1 MSLQSNESN
10 PIIQFMESLIE
21 DMGDMTWTVVS
32 LENYKEVKCEDGTVY
47 AELSDG
53 SRFEKQENIYIHQM
67 QGFFEDDYSGTVIKP
82 ITDTMAVVVS
92 YHS

>member
-1 MSLQSNESN
+1 MSLLSNENN

-21 DMGDMTWTVVS
+21 DMGDMTWTVVTI
-32 LENYKEVKCEDGTVY
+32 ENYKEVRCEDDTIY

-53 SRFEKQENIYIHQM
+53 SRFEKQDNIYIHQM

-82 ITDTMAVVVS
+82 ITDSKALVVHYTS
-92 YHS
+92 

>member
-1 MSLQSNESN
+1 MNLLSNENN

-21 DMGDMTWTVVS
+21 DMGDMVWHVVTI
-32 LENYKEVKCEDGTVY
+32 ENYKEVRCEDGTVY

-53 SRFEKQENIYIHQM
+53 SRFEKQDDIYIHQM

-82 ITDTMAVVVS
+82 ITDSKALVVHYAS
-92 YHS
+92 

>member
-21 DMGDMTWTVVS
+21 DMGDMTWNVVS
-32 LENYKEVKCEDGTVY
+32 IEEYKEVKSEDGTVY

-82 ITDTMAVVVS
+82 VTDTMAVIVS

>member
-21 DMGDMTWTVVS
+21 DMGDMIWHVVS
-32 LENYKEVKCEDGTVY
+32 VEEYKEVSDEEGTVY

-53 SRFEKQENIYIHQM
+53 SRFEKQENSYIHQM
-67 QGFFEDDYSGTVIKP
+67 QGYFEDDYSGTVIKP
-82 ITDTMAVVVS
+82 VTDTMAVIVS
-92 YHS
+92 YHN